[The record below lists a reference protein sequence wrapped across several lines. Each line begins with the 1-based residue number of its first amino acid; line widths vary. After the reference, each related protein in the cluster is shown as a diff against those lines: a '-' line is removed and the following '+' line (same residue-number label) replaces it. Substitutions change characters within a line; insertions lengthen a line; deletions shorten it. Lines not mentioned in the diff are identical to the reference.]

1 MKMLFLTT
9 RLPFPPVGGE
19 KLRAFYFLKYFS
31 RAWEIT
37 LLTFVESESEKNAL
51 KDYGLDNLRVRS
63 VVLPRSHSYL
73 KCLKGLFSREPLEIA
88 YYASSKMTQA
98 VREELNSAKYDLFF
112 CHLIRMAPYVAG
124 YRAPKKVLDM
134 CDAMSL
140 RYSLSSRF
148 RRGPFKFIEYLE
160 SKRLEKYEPEISGKF
175 DLSLVASVED
185 KKFLEKNLGISGV
198 EVVENGLN
206 PEDLDFKEIPV
217 DSKKIVFFSNMRT
230 FHNADAVQYFYKSIF
245 PLIKERIKEAKFF
258 IVGAS
263 IPPCI
268 LRMSRDSSVCIVKD
282 APDIRA
288 AVEDSCVSVAPM
300 RVAVGIQNKILQSM
314 AFRIPVVATTRGLG
328 GIRAVPQRDILIA
341 DSPAE
346 FAEKVIMLMEN
357 RDLRERLKE
366 NAYRLVKEKYFWPNI
381 AEELNK
387 KLLCLTK

>member
-1 MKMLFLTT
+1 MLFLTT

-31 RAWEIT
+31 RSWEIT
-37 LLTFVESESEKNAL
+37 LLTFVESEAEKEAL
-51 KDYGLDNLRVRS
+51 KDYGWNNLRVRL

-73 KCLKGLFSREPLEIA
+73 KCLKGLFSSEPLEIA

-98 VREELNSAKYDLFF
+98 VKEELDSAKYDLFF

-140 RYSLSSRF
+140 RYSLSSSF
-148 RRGPFKFIEYLE
+148 RGGPFKFIEYLE
-160 SKRLEKYEPEISGKF
+160 SKRLERYEPEISGKF
-175 DLSLVASVED
+175 DLSLVASGED
-185 KKFLEKNLGISGV
+185 KRFLEKNLGIPGL

-217 DSKKIVFFSNMRT
+217 DSRKIVFFSNMRT
-230 FHNADAVQYFYKSIF
+230 FHNVDAVQYFYKDIF

-268 LRMSRDSSVCIVKD
+268 LRMSRDNSVRIVKD

-314 AFRIPVVATTRGLG
+314 AFRIPVAATTRGLG
-328 GIRAVPQRDILIA
+328 GIQARPGKDILIA
-341 DSPAE
+341 DNPAE
-346 FAEKVIMLMEN
+346 FAENVIMLME
-357 RDLRERLKE
+357 DSALREGIRE

-381 AEELNK
+381 AEKLNE
-387 KLLCLTK
+387 KLMLITNNQ

>member
-1 MKMLFLTT
+1 
-9 RLPFPPVGGE
+9 
-19 KLRAFYFLKYFS
+19 
-31 RAWEIT
+31 
-37 LLTFVESESEKNAL
+37 
-51 KDYGLDNLRVRS
+51 
-63 VVLPRSHSYL
+63 
-73 KCLKGLFSREPLEIA
+73 
-88 YYASSKMTQA
+88 
-98 VREELNSAKYDLFF
+98 
-112 CHLIRMAPYVAG
+112 
-124 YRAPKKVLDM
+124 
-134 CDAMSL
+134 
-140 RYSLSSRF
+140 
-148 RRGPFKFIEYLE
+148 
-160 SKRLEKYEPEISGKF
+160 
-175 DLSLVASVED
+175 
-185 KKFLEKNLGISGV
+185 
-198 EVVENGLN
+198 
-206 PEDLDFKEIPV
+206 
-217 DSKKIVFFSNMRT
+217 MRT

-268 LRMSRDSSVCIVKD
+268 LMMSRDSSVCIVKD

-314 AFRIPVVATTRGLG
+314 AFRVPVVTTTRGLG
-328 GIRAVPQRDILIA
+328 GIQAEPGRDVLIA